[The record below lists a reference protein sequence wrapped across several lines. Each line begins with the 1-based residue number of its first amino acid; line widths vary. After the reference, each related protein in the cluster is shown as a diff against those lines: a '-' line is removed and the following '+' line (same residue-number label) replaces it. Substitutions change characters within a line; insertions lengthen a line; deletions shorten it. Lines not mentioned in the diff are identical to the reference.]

1 MAPRSDVVVVILA
14 AGLGTRMKSDL
25 PKVLHPVAGKPMI
38 RWSLDAVAPLNPART
53 VVVVSPG
60 QDRVRDAVADA
71 AETAVQEVARGTGDA
86 VKAAR
91 AAIAPM
97 SETGGTV
104 LVLYGDTPLITTE
117 TLTRL
122 VEAREEAVGGEGEP
136 AVVVLGFEAADP
148 ALYGRLVVGSDGT
161 LERIVEARDASDA
174 EKAITRC
181 NGGMMALDGA
191 VAMDLLDRI
200 GNDNAKSEFYLTDL
214 VGLARAAG
222 RTCRVVTC
230 AEDETMGV
238 DSRAGLA
245 RAEDAMQRRLRARAM
260 DGGVTLIGADTI
272 FLAHDTVLGRDVVV
286 HPSVVFAPGV
296 TIGDGVEIRSF
307 CHLEGAVVDEGAQV
321 GPFARLRPGA
331 RIGAGAHIG
340 NYVEIKNATVEPG
353 AKINHLSYIGDA
365 SVGAAAN
372 IGAGTITCNYDGFA
386 KHHTA
391 IGAGAFIGSNSA
403 LVAPVSIGAGAMVG
417 AGSTLTEDVPADAIA
432 VTRAEARTIKGGA
445 ARFRRKHAALKADK
459 AKADKP
465 KS

>member
-1 MAPRSDVVVVILA
+1 MAPNSDIVVVILA

-38 RWSLDAVAPLNPART
+38 RWSLDAVAPLGPART
-53 VVVVSPG
+53 VIVVSPG
-60 QDRVRDAVADA
+60 QDRVRDAVADV
-71 AETAVQEVARGTGDA
+71 AEIAIQDRPLGTGHA
-86 VKAAR
+86 LKAAR
-91 AAIAPM
+91 AAIEPLT
-97 SETGGTV
+97 ERGGTV
-104 LVLYGDTPLITTE
+104 LMIYGDTPLIGAE
-117 TLTRL
+117 TLRRL
-122 VEAREEAVGGEGEP
+122 VETRESAENP
-136 AVVVLGFEAADP
+136 AAVVLGFEAADP
-148 ALYGRLVVGSDGT
+148 ALYGRLITDADGA
-161 LERIVEARDASDA
+161 LERIVEARDASP
-174 EKAITRC
+174 EELNVRLC
-181 NGGMMALDGA
+181 NGGMMALDGS
-191 VAMDLLDRI
+191 VVLDLLDRL
-200 GNDNAKSEFYLTDL
+200 GNDNAKGEYYATDL
-214 VGLARAAG
+214 IGLARADG
-222 RTCRVVTC
+222 RGCAVVRC
-230 AEDETMGV
+230 DENEAMGV
-238 DSRAGLA
+238 DSRAGLS
-245 RAEDAMQRRLRARAM
+245 RAEDVMQRRLRARAM

-272 FLAHDTVLGRDVVV
+272 FLSHDTVLGRDVVV

-296 TIGDGVEIRSF
+296 TVGDGVEIRSF

-445 ARFRRKHAALKADK
+445 ARFRRKHASLKADK

-465 KS
+465 SS

>member
-1 MAPRSDVVVVILA
+1 MAPKADPKADTVVVILA

-25 PKVLHPVAGKPMI
+25 PKVLHAVAGKPMI
-38 RWSLDAVAPLNPART
+38 RWSLDAVAPMAPSRT

-60 QDRVRDAVADA
+60 QESVRDTVSDV

-97 SETGGTV
+97 ARTGGTV
-104 LVLYGDTPLITTE
+104 LVLYGDTPMITTE
-117 TLTRL
+117 TLARL
-122 VEAREEAVGGEGEP
+122 VETREGEGDP

-148 ALYGRLVVGSDGT
+148 ALYGRLVVGPDGA

-174 EKAITRC
+174 EKRITHC
-181 NGGMMALDGA
+181 NGGIMALDGA

-214 VGLARAAG
+214 VGLARADG
-222 RTCRVVTC
+222 RTCRFVTC
-230 AEDETMGV
+230 AETETMGV

-260 DGGVTLIGADTI
+260 DGGATLIGADTI
-272 FLAHDTVLGRDVVV
+272 FLSHDTILGRDTVV

-296 TIGDGVEIRSF
+296 TVGDDVEIRSF
-307 CHLEGAVVDEGAQV
+307 CHLEGAVVGEGAQV

-340 NYVEIKNATVEPG
+340 NYVEIKNAIVEPG

-365 SVGAAAN
+365 SVGAGAN

-403 LVAPVSIGAGAMVG
+403 LVAPVSIGDGAMVG
-417 AGSTLTEDVPADAIA
+417 AGSTLTEDVPADAIT

-459 AKADKP
+459 TKADKS